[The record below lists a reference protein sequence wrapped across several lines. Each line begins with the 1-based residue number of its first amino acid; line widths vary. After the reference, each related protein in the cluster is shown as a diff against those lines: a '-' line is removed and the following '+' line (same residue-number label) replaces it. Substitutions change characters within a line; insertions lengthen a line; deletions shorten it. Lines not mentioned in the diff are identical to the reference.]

1 MFNGLGMKDFDR
13 LRIRFKQFGG
23 WRLVVQYARM
33 GVLWIGV
40 KEIVLCAIKGKSMKA
55 VYPKITRRVDEILY
69 KSLTPTLPKR
79 EGACRTEGAV
89 TPSTTGGGGEETIIW
104 FCWLQGMEQAPELVH
119 ACLKS
124 LRSLPDAK
132 IIVVDKDNYKDYIEF
147 PDYILEKYHKGY
159 IPHATMSDM
168 LRLALLSKHGGVWI
182 DSTVLATYREEHA
195 VFWKSILDSDF
206 YLYRY
211 FRNGRVNGI
220 STWFIAAKP
229 NNPIV
234 NETLWLMYAYWKDYD
249 CLVEYYLIHL
259 FISWS
264 AKRHP
269 EYFRM
274 MPKGNSYHAIM
285 LGDALDK
292 AYNEASWN
300 NLTEHVLFHKM
311 TYRHTEKAK
320 ATKGS
325 YYNHIIQLP
334 SIT

>member
-1 MFNGLGMKDFDR
+1 MKDFDR

-23 WRLVVQYARM
+23 WRLIMQYAKM
-33 GVLWIGV
+33 GVLWIGI
-40 KEIVLCAIKGKSMKA
+40 KEIIRCAIKGKSMKA
-55 VYPKITRRVDEILY
+55 VYPKITQKVDAILY
-69 KSLTPTLPKR
+69 EQYSHLIPSQDSSPTPIKYGQ
-79 EGACRTEGAV
+79 EN
-89 TPSTTGGGGEETIIW
+89 IIW

-124 LRSLPDAK
+124 LRSLPNAK
-132 IIVVDKDNYKDYIEF
+132 IVVVDKNNYKDYIEF
-147 PDYILEKYHKGY
+147 PDYIIEKYHKGY

-182 DSTVLATYREEHA
+182 DSTVLCTYKDKHYD
-195 VFWKSILDSDF
+195 FWKSILDSDF
-206 YLYRY
+206 FLYRY
-211 FRNGRVNGI
+211 FKNGKVNGI

-234 NETLWLMYAYWKDYD
+234 NDTLRLMYAYWKDYN
-249 CLVEYYLIHL
+249 CLVEYYMIHL

-264 AKRHP
+264 AKLHP
-269 EYFRM
+269 EYIKM

-285 LGDALDK
+285 LGGALEK
-292 AYNEASWN
+292 KYNKDSWD

-320 ATKGS
+320 AIEGS
-325 YYNHIIQLP
+325 YYNYVIN
-334 SIT
+334 SYY

>member
-1 MFNGLGMKDFDR
+1 MKDFDR

-23 WRLVVQYARM
+23 WRLVVQYVKM
-33 GVLWIGV
+33 GVLWIGI
-40 KEIVLCAIKGKSMKA
+40 KEIIHCTIKGKSMKA

-69 KSLTPTLPKR
+69 KSLTPALSNR
-79 EGACRTEGAV
+79 EGGSCTESIERTV
-89 TPSTTGGGGEETIIW
+89 TPSMGWGRGEAIIW

-132 IIVVDKDNYKDYIEF
+132 IIVVDKDNYRDYIEF
-147 PDYILEKYHKGY
+147 PDYILEKYHKGF

-182 DSTVLATYREEHA
+182 DSTVLATYREEHSE
-195 VFWKSILDSDF
+195 FWKSILESEF

-234 NETLWLMYAYWKDYD
+234 NETLQLMYAYWKDYD
-249 CLVEYYLIHL
+249 CLVDYYLIHL

-264 AKRHP
+264 AKRHT
-269 EYFRM
+269 EYFRI

-285 LGDALDK
+285 LGGALDK
-292 AYNEASWN
+292 VFNEASWD

-320 ATKGS
+320 ATEGS
-325 YYNHIIQLP
+325 CYNHIIK
-334 SIT
+334 SYC